1 LENKSV
7 VNKINAR
14 REASAKKSTQARSRE
29 ISMDDTEASRPAMTD
44 SLSMDQISGE
54 ILRPKENRF
63 TELRHAVEKKT
74 LNLGFDSILAQR
86 ANTQSIKS
94 KS

>member
-1 LENKSV
+1 
-7 VNKINAR
+7 
-14 REASAKKSTQARSRE
+14 
-29 ISMDDTEASRPAMTD
+29 MTD

-74 LNLGFDSILAQR
+74 LNLGFVSILAQR
-86 ANTQSIKS
+86 ANT
-94 KS
+94 